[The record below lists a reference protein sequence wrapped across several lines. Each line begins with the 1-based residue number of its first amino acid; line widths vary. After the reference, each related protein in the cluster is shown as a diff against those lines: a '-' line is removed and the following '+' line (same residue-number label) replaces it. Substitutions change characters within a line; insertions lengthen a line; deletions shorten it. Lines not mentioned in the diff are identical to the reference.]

1 MFFKSGGSL
10 REGGQPVQDTFW
22 GSKTVFLAVFESVLA
37 VLPEIRH
44 PQEGVW
50 EPENTYSRLA
60 GPGTSPG
67 GRSRLGGLTSSLIF
81 SVFGVFYRFFV
92 FLSLIFTSSGFFL
105 VNCVLVHG
113 IHPAMVFKAP
123 FKKPIM
129 GKRKLVVFD
138 EKSIQIYEGR
148 IDVLWLK
155 GPSFCSKPRFL
166 V

>member
-10 REGGQPVQDTFW
+10 TEGGPQLQDAFW
-22 GSKTVFLAVFESVLA
+22 GSKTVFLATFGSVLA
-37 VLPEIRH
+37 ILPKIRY

-60 GPGTSPG
+60 GPGPLRG

-92 FLSLIFTSSGFFL
+92 FFFLVFDSSGFFL

-113 IHPAMVFKAP
+113 IHTAMVFKAP

-129 GKRKLVVFD
+129 GKRKLVIFS

-148 IDVLWLK
+148 IDVLWIK
-155 GPSFCSKPRFL
+155 GPPFCSKPRFS